1 MNINWIDLIIS
12 VLFIYGSIVGYRRGL
27 IREIASLFGLISSI
41 VFVYHFSTKLSVL
54 VELFLGI
61 GETVSYIISSLII
74 FFTSIY
80 FISYLAKL
88 LTKALNI
95 SILGII
101 NSLSGLIFGLLKWII
116 IVSSFILLINKL
128 FFLREMNDQFKS
140 DEIKSSIFYNPLSN
154 FGEFIFKTFN
164 YQDKKED
171 WKYL

>member
-1 MNINWIDLIIS
+1 M
-12 VLFIYGSIVGYRRGL
+12 
-27 IREIASLFGLISSI
+27 
-41 VFVYHFSTKLSVL
+41 
-54 VELFLGI
+54 
-61 GETVSYIISSLII
+61 
-74 FFTSIY
+74 
-80 FISYLAKL
+80 AKL

-95 SILGII
+95 SILGIL

-128 FFLREMNDQFKS
+128 FFLREMNTQFKS

-154 FGEFIFKTFN
+154 FGEFIFKSFN